1 MSEDCGCPVG
11 LTGANCADRVALVRR
26 AFRLEWLTI
35 GWMIVEAAVAL
46 TSGIAAGSLSVTAFG
61 VDSVIELLSATVLIW
76 RLSVEIRRGQV
87 FAEEAEAR
95 ASRIAGALLFGLA
108 AYVAVSAVHGLWQHQ
123 EAEMSLPGLA
133 VTGLAIPIMYWLSRR
148 KLAVAEAL
156 GSKAMRADAMES
168 LTCGYLSVVVVIGLV
183 AQWLAGAWWIDAV
196 TSLAIVGF
204 LVKEGREAWSG
215 KSCGCCEPAAAG

>member
-1 MSEDCGCPVG
+1 MSEDCGCTVV
-11 LTGANCADRVALVRR
+11 LAGANCVDRAELVRR

-35 GWMIVEAAVAL
+35 GWMIVEAVVAL

-76 RLSVEIRRGQV
+76 RLSVEIRRGRV

-108 AYVAVSAVHGLWQHQ
+108 AYVAVSAVRGLWQHQ

-156 GSKAMRADAMES
+156 ESKAMRADAMES

-196 TSLAIVGF
+196 TSLAIVGV
-204 LVKEGREAWSG
+204 LVREGREAWAG
-215 KSCGCCEPAAAG
+215 KSCGCCEPAAVG